1 MYKRGT
7 WVSFWICRIEI
18 PFIVRMIVWRILL
31 KSYFGLCVLLML
43 LLLLSCKF
51 ICVYLTLIYTYLKE
65 ERHYH
70 FGILHASYAPWIVS
84 IQCIRH
90 DIIVIICNNNVT
102 VYFIHYIP
110 CHCCQNLSLS
120 RIVLSSGFNVRFI
133 YKYRNYS
140 TRDHW

>member
-1 MYKRGT
+1 MFLYWERNLNSSNDFLKHM
-7 WVSFWICRIEI
+7 VKIIFW
-18 PFIVRMIVWRILL
+18 FIRLVYIITVAI
-31 KSYFGLCVLLML
+31 
-43 LLLLSCKF
+43 CKF

-133 YKYRNYS
+133 YKYR
-140 TRDHW
+140 TIVQEIIDR

>member
-1 MYKRGT
+1 MFLYWERNLNSSNDFLKHM
-7 WVSFWICRIEI
+7 VKIIFW
-18 PFIVRMIVWRILL
+18 FIRLVYIITVAI
-31 KSYFGLCVLLML
+31 
-43 LLLLSCKF
+43 CKF

-133 YKYRNYS
+133 IYNIYS
-140 TRDHW
+140 